1 MSINVFSILSGSLI
15 QSKITDVC
23 LYGNM
28 KVSIKPLKEDA
39 VEEGEEVDSTEKC
52 FCIFKSDTFKS
63 LNCLVM
69 FIFKE
74 EKQLVLLETWNNTY
88 AFFPQMAPWY
98 QFRQVLK
105 YFFLVP
111 MTCWSAQ
118 TLGLMRI
125 KGEHLCFVFFFFL
138 DLYYTVLEGD
148 LFPFQHSNTQKK
160 NNALIHSTKWGK
172 ALIIR

>member
-1 MSINVFSILSGSLI
+1 MFSILSGSLI

-28 KVSIKPLKEDA
+28 KVSIIPLKEDI
-39 VEEGEEVDSTEKC
+39 VEEGEEVDRTEKC

-69 FIFKE
+69 FIFQE
-74 EKQLVLLETWNNTY
+74 EKQLVLLETLNNTY

-98 QFRQVLK
+98 QLRQVLK

-125 KGEHLCFVFFFFL
+125 KFKFRFILYNPRWGFVSISPL
-138 DLYYTVLEGD
+138 QQTD
-148 LFPFQHSNTQKK
+148 KK
-160 NNALIHSTKWGK
+160 QCINAFNKMGVKH
-172 ALIIR
+172 